1 MQNVLR
7 YANEICVAP
16 SLQAALTILN
26 SAPQLQYE
34 VLIRGLEA
42 ACDDAAII
50 TFLKEAAQAL
60 ARNQVTVLLPQEY
73 YQKTKQQLYKLES
86 CRVNVEE
93 LIELEKRLTVGS

>member
-1 MQNVLR
+1 M
-7 YANEICVAP
+7 
-16 SLQAALTILN
+16 
-26 SAPQLQYE
+26 
-34 VLIRGLEA
+34 LIRGLEA

-50 TFLKEAAQAL
+50 TFLKEAAQAP

-73 YQKTKQQLYKLES
+73 HQKTKQQLYKLES